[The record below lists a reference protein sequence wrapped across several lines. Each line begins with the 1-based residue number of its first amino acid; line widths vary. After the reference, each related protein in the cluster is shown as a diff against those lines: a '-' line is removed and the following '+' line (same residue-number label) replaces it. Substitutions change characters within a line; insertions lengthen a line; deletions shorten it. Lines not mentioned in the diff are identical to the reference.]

1 VKALLGKAIQLSEQ
15 NSTLRV
21 ATGQRES
28 HLTVQIAGSRM
39 SVQPKDLARAIE
51 LGEDGPAAPNRNLLG
66 LELGLH
72 LLKRVVELHGGRIWT
87 ECSPSGETVFAFEVP
102 LTNAEASPAAANAA
116 PLPQSGTSESGQ
128 AAA

>member
-1 VKALLGKAIQLSEQ
+1 
-15 NSTLRV
+15 
-21 ATGQRES
+21 
-28 HLTVQIAGSRM
+28 M

-51 LGEDGPAAPNRNLLG
+51 LGEDGPTSPNRNLLG

-87 ECSPSGETVFAFEVP
+87 ECSPDGHTVFAFEVP
-102 LTNAEASPAAANAA
+102 LSVPAEATSASTPGAAEPPTLSDPPA
-116 PLPQSGTSESGQ
+116 Q